1 MLHPRVI
8 EISTDVAS
16 SEVYVLVRFWKT
28 PGARGRDEKPFLI
41 EDFIMQLRL
50 VGTRMVDPN
59 DPSRGVENYNRSLRL
74 EIRENIRRYIEE
86 AERLGY
92 KGDNTSGSA
101 VIGDSFSIGGK
112 IVRRRGAL
120 AGNPRRRDMSDPHGV
135 MAKPEVAAL
144 RGKNMDL

>member
-1 MLHPRVI
+1 MLYARVI
-8 EISTDVAS
+8 ELSTDVAS
-16 SEVYVLVRFWKT
+16 NEVYLLVRFWKT
-28 PGARGRDEKPFLI
+28 RGARGRDEKPYLI

-74 EIRENIRRYIEE
+74 EIRENIRNYIEE

-92 KGDNTSGSA
+92 EGDNTSGST
-101 VIGDSFSIGGK
+101 VTGNSFSVGGVE
-112 IVRRRGAL
+112 VRGKGVPVGR
-120 AGNPRRRDMSDPHGV
+120 PRVRDMSDPHGV

-144 RGKNMDL
+144 RGMNMDL